1 MRANYANYFATAR
14 HANYN
19 IRTTITCFNSKPN
32 ISYRNVNVN
41 VCLLNKKSIRNKS
54 IAIKEFVLESKI
66 YILALRGEL
75 ARLAGLARFVYISFV
90 F

>member
-1 MRANYANYFATAR
+1 MRANYANSFATAR

-54 IAIKEFVLESKI
+54 IAIKEFVFGVQNLYFGFKGPI
-66 YILALRGEL
+66 T
-75 ARLAGLARFVYISFV
+75 
-90 F
+90 